1 MQENSHTSS
10 KPSSSVWQNIR
21 SFYRSIIKHDGQG
34 ILVPLFGIILIGL
47 MVTVLPILRPYK
59 GEIIGN
65 HFGSY

>member
-34 ILVPLFGIILIGL
+34 ILVPLFGIILIGFFNGYSA
-47 MVTVLPILRPYK
+47 TVIFTSAHGKNETLL
-59 GEIIGN
+59 
-65 HFGSY
+65 